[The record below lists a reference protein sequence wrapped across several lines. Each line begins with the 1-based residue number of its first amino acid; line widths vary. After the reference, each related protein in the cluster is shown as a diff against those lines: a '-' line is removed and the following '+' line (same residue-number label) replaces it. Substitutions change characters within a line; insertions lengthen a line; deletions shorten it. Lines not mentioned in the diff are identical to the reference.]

1 MIEDYRILLVKRS
14 SVSTKQE
21 LRETGEDVIQATL
34 AAFAPLFFL
43 GHVLG
48 YLDSRSTEDTRNIT
62 SLCACFLRMTNHAL
76 VGFHIHAA

>member
-1 MIEDYRILLVKRS
+1 MLGRNGKEHGVRADGFWWRTKRDSDCFESWKANKIMIEDYRILLVKRS
-14 SVSTKQE
+14 GVSTKQE

-48 YLDSRSTEDTRNIT
+48 
-62 SLCACFLRMTNHAL
+62 
-76 VGFHIHAA
+76 